1 MVIRME
7 EIGKYVGK
15 PVSDTYGRN
24 IGRLIGLTTNA
35 RDEIVSVAF
44 ELANGKLLQCPSSQI
59 LMKGDSV
66 VLTPSWR
73 IEAIQ
78 IQKEFE
84 LATRRVRA
92 LDELNKSGDLQ
103 GDIYTN
109 LKKQHESVVEEAK
122 GRRQGLISSLEERLA
137 DLNSQVRDLQTLLAN
152 NKMLHTSREIDDSA
166 YQIASEA
173 IRSGLERTLTEKK
186 DIEEVVDHLSK
197 LETSAE
203 VSYQPPEASPTPAPE
218 KPKESRDVIVVH
230 VKEKM

>member
-1 MVIRME
+1 ME
-7 EIGKYVGK
+7 EIGRYVGK
-15 PVSDTYGRN
+15 PVNDTYGRN

-44 ELANGKLLQCPSSQI
+44 ELLNGKLMQCPSSQI
-59 LMKGDSV
+59 LMKSDSIL
-66 VLTPSWR
+66 LTPSWR

-92 LDELNKSGDLQ
+92 LDELNKSGELQ

-109 LKKQHESVVEEAK
+109 LKKQHESVVEEVK
-122 GRRQGLISSLEERLA
+122 ERRQSLISSLEERLA
-137 DLNSQVRDLQTLLAN
+137 GLNSQVTDLQTLLAN

-186 DIEEVVDHLSK
+186 DIEEVVEHLSK
-197 LETSAE
+197 LETSTEA
-203 VSYQPPEASPTPAPE
+203 SYQPSAAPPTPAPE
-218 KPKESRDVIVVH
+218 KPKESRDIIVVH

>member
-1 MVIRME
+1 MVVRIE

-15 PVSDTYGRN
+15 AVNDTYGRD

-35 RDEIVSVAF
+35 RDEVVSVAF

-84 LATRRVRA
+84 LASRRVRA
-92 LDELNKSGDLQ
+92 LDELNKSGELQ
-103 GDIYTN
+103 GEIYTN
-109 LKKQHESVVEEAK
+109 LKEQHESVVEDVK
-122 GRRQGLISSLEERLA
+122 GRRQGLISSLEERLT
-137 DLNSQVRDLQTLLAN
+137 DLNNQVRELQTLLAN
-152 NKMLHTSREIDDSA
+152 NKMLHTSKEIEDYA

-186 DIEEVVDHLSK
+186 DMEEVVDHLSK
-197 LETSAE
+197 LETFTE
-203 VSYQPPEASPTPAPE
+203 VSYQPPTPAPE

-230 VKEKM
+230 VK